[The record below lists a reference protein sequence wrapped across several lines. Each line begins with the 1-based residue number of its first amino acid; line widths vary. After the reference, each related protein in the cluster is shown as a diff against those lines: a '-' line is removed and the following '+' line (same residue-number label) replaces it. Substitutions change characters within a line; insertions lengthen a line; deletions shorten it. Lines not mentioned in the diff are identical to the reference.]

1 MQPLEPIFP
10 PGQFR
15 AKAPLSPAVKVG
27 NMLFISGIPPYD
39 AEGKVAE
46 GDFKTQMNQVMST
59 ITSLLKEAGSD
70 WSRVAKVNVLLTR
83 REDFEEMNRIYA
95 AHFPDG
101 NYPARTTAIVYSLPR
116 ANFLLEIE
124 AIAVL

>member
-1 MQPLEPIFP
+1 MQPLEQIFP
-10 PGQFR
+10 PGQFEV
-15 AKAPLSPAVKVG
+15 KAPLSPAVKVG

-39 AEGKVAE
+39 AEGKLAV
-46 GDFKTQMNQVMST
+46 GDFTAQMNQTMET
-59 ITSLLKEAGSD
+59 ITAILKEAGTD

-101 NYPARTTAIVYSLPR
+101 KYPARTTAIVYSLPR